1 MKGADHGP
9 ALHVDRTTIGG
20 APAVTVYGEI
30 DAGTA
35 VTLDDALEAAVRETR
50 GVLVVDLSGVS
61 FLDSAGVMVLL
72 RGRSLLGRED
82 REMAM
87 ICPRRTIRDVLE
99 TIAVNQ
105 LFVVFA
111 TREDAA
117 RTIVQARR

>member
-20 APAVTVYGEI
+20 APAVAVYGEI

-35 VTLDDALEAAVRETR
+35 VMLDDALEAAVRETR
-50 GVLVVDLSGVS
+50 GLLVVDLSGVS
-61 FLDSAGVMVLL
+61 FLDSTGVLVLL

-82 REMAM
+82 REMAI

-111 TREDAA
+111 TLEEAA
-117 RTIVQARR
+117 RTIVQARH

>member
-20 APAVTVYGEI
+20 APAVAIYGEI

-35 VTLDDALEAAVRETR
+35 VMLDDALEAAVRETR
-50 GVLVVDLSGVS
+50 GLLVVDLSGVS
-61 FLDSAGVMVLL
+61 FLDSTGVLVLL

-82 REMAM
+82 REMAI

-111 TREDAA
+111 TREEAA
-117 RTIVQARR
+117 RTIVQARH